1 MLREHLRGRSAFS
14 SVFHRAPFHY
24 PRDIGGKKKS
34 PNNQSTSVASDNT
47 SGGVGGVF
55 AARIVTSCTDSDAP
69 VIREV
74 SYGEQAAP
82 IASSAAN
89 RAFQ

>member
-1 MLREHLRGRSAFS
+1 MLQEHLRGRPAFS
-14 SVFHRAPFHY
+14 SVFHRASFHY

-47 SGGVGGVF
+47 SGGGMF
-55 AARIVTSCTDSDAP
+55 AARIVSSCTNSDAS

-82 IASSAAN
+82 IASSATN

>member
-1 MLREHLRGRSAFS
+1 MLREHLHGRLAFS
-14 SVFHRAPFHY
+14 SVFHHAPFHY

-34 PNNQSTSVASDNT
+34 PNNQSTSVATDNT
-47 SGGVGGVF
+47 SGGGGGV
-55 AARIVTSCTDSDAP
+55 AARIVSGCTDSDAP

>member
-1 MLREHLRGRSAFS
+1 M
-14 SVFHRAPFHY
+14 
-24 PRDIGGKKKS
+24 
-34 PNNQSTSVASDNT
+34 
-47 SGGVGGVF
+47 F
-55 AARIVTSCTDSDAP
+55 AARIVSSCTDSDAP

-89 RAFQ
+89 RAFQYLIAQFLELLLLRENVLVEAFRMEIPTRVQHPTAPNR